1 MRLMTV
7 VKRVMMTVAVIM
19 IIVTMVVI
27 RYICHL

>member
-19 IIVTMVVI
+19 IIVTMVI